1 MSFLIAAVGAVLA
14 SLLET
19 SVLPELKI
27 GLNLVLTF
35 ALVSGMLLSVEEGL
49 LWAFLGGISL
59 DILTPGGHPLGTT
72 ALCLLLALGGGLLI
86 SRLAQPPR
94 VLTVVVSVFCLTFL
108 FEALLT
114 VVLAATVGTRVAGFS
129 FAATLVTAILNAIV
143 AAIAGRTIR
152 LLSTRFSPAEHMLR

>member
-19 SVLPELKI
+19 SVLPELRI
-27 GLNLVLTF
+27 SLNLVLVF

-49 LWAFLGGISL
+49 TWAFLGGLSL

-94 VLTVVVSVFCLTFL
+94 VITVVVAVFCLTFL
-108 FEALLT
+108 FQALLT
-114 VVLAATVGTRVAGFS
+114 VVLAATAGVHIGGFN
-129 FAATLVTAILNAIV
+129 FAATLVTAIINALV
-143 AAIAGRTIR
+143 AAIAGRLIR
-152 LLSTRFSPAEHMLR
+152 VLSARFSPAEHTLR